1 MLGDG
6 FPIMDHA
13 SVVLAGIVAVLES
26 GGTGR
31 VRCTPEEGGINA
43 NKAREIGSASE
54 VGGGGGLVSAVRSWA
69 SLAIRGRAPEVEQP
83 AISVINQPS

>member
-13 SVVLAGIVAVLES
+13 SVVLAGIVAVLET

-31 VRCTPEEGGINA
+31 VRCTLEEGGINA
-43 NKAREIGSASE
+43 NKAREIG
-54 VGGGGGLVSAVRSWA
+54 VGGGGGFGQRCAQLGLIGHSSA
-69 SLAIRGRAPEVEQP
+69 RA
-83 AISVINQPS
+83 